1 MKKIA
6 ICLTFVMLC
15 LTGCGTTDQ
24 MDANQS
30 ESQQAN
36 AKSGSDQAVLN
47 EYNNL
52 IFGKDA
58 DGKAIAS
65 FIKNNANV
73 VSEEASSQMV
83 LQFEE
88 FQKNKLPLFED
99 KFNTGSVQKE
109 LMELYMQG
117 GDINDPVGVSRPEVA
132 ALVEEAKNS
141 GYKLIQADGACF
153 PVIDYTFYKNFGEN
167 ITPEVSE
174 YISILELNS
183 NQPPLHNA
191 SLAIS
196 WDELIERA
204 VRQERFLTDYDD
216 TKTAEKLTPLYQS
229 YTQIIFFGSDNTPL
243 FDTATG
249 ILKDEVKTA
258 FENAVKSNKNSA
270 LIKKIKGFL
279 KALKK
284 DNYRYSEDAEQ
295 YREDIKF

>member
-65 FIKNNANV
+65 FIKNNADV

-174 YISILELNS
+174 YISILEL
-183 NQPPLHNA
+183 
-191 SLAIS
+191 
-196 WDELIERA
+196 IERA

-229 YTQIIFFGSDNTPL
+229 FTQMIFFGSDNTPL
-243 FDTATG
+243 FDTDTG
-249 ILKDEVKTA
+249 ILKEEVKTA

-284 DNYRYSEDAEQ
+284 DDYRYSEDAEQ

>member
-88 FQKNKLPLFED
+88 FQKTSCHCLR
-99 KFNTGSVQKE
+99 TS
-109 LMELYMQG
+109 
-117 GDINDPVGVSRPEVA
+117 
-132 ALVEEAKNS
+132 
-141 GYKLIQADGACF
+141 
-153 PVIDYTFYKNFGEN
+153 
-167 ITPEVSE
+167 
-174 YISILELNS
+174 
-183 NQPPLHNA
+183 
-191 SLAIS
+191 
-196 WDELIERA
+196 
-204 VRQERFLTDYDD
+204 
-216 TKTAEKLTPLYQS
+216 LTPA
-229 YTQIIFFGSDNTPL
+229 PC
-243 FDTATG
+243 
-249 ILKDEVKTA
+249 KR
-258 FENAVKSNKNSA
+258 NSWSC
-270 LIKKIKGFL
+270 ICKEGT
-279 KALKK
+279 
-284 DNYRYSEDAEQ
+284 
-295 YREDIKF
+295 